1 MVTSGI
7 ALINVYSTGPNA
19 VLFDN
24 DVSYTN
30 MTSNDCAAMIEWT
43 VSYKNDLIM
52 DCFIV
57 CADQDYW
64 LWVYRHYTQ

>member
-1 MVTSGI
+1 MVTLYF
-7 ALINVYSTGPNA
+7 ALINVYSTGPDA

-30 MTSNDCAAMIEWT
+30 MISNDCTAMIEWT
-43 VSYKNDLIM
+43 VSYKMVLTM

-57 CADQDYW
+57 CADQNYW
-64 LWVYRHYTQ
+64 LWVYRHYMQ